1 MNFSKLTL
9 ISAALFL
16 GAVAGTPLA
25 SAETWTDNRQGDVT
39 VTGDMEIVIGAG
51 DAYTLNGSFLSS
63 QESYI
68 DALYGVYGGVPGAAV
83 PDPDEWTI
91 TISGGGTLQYSGGA
105 GSGYYTDN
113 YILTRG
119 DSLVG
124 EFPEGILSAWKG
136 FDSFLSAGNFTGTI
150 EVSGNGTTLN
160 LMGQLSQ
167 YVGLYVPNRKDVSVA
182 AGLSVSELWGADIV
196 LSDGAT
202 LSFEQSALNLS
213 NSNLWQTPTASRVNA
228 LNFVKNLKSDASS
241 KVVIGTDPGSHNRI
255 VFYTDLEDKDVETE
269 YHVIGGETL
278 RVRSYTYSGEVSTIG
293 RLCGNGRIYVM
304 GDGAV
309 AFIGQSELNPGND
322 TTGNTWAAGNRL
334 ADVVIDNQT
343 AFIGTNIYADG
354 GSVVR
359 DGVSIMTDKEAR
371 DAAVDNVFAGA
382 TAVHFGAHNAQN
394 IGTQSFTNTTP
405 SVTAG
410 AVDTVDSSW
419 TTSGQGV
426 AQRDVNVYGNQV
438 FNNLQSLCLERSNLL
453 SDADESSLL
462 SSEPYI
468 FSYKMGSTILLS
480 TGGTT
485 SIRVGGGS
493 VLTINQDAY
502 RDGWFT
508 GELVTSLGNGTQEGA
523 GEPYSGAGLNL
534 GDNGDGLVVKTGKG
548 KFFHELSSNWG
559 DSRELTSRG
568 TLSQLRIEDGTWVSS
583 LAGIADAN
591 VQVVGDGVLEL
602 LVDAEKKQIST
613 IVKGSGDLS
622 LTRFVLIEN
631 DLTTESLSSFGQEGT
646 TPDYRRYL
654 VNYIDLYAAAVQFTT
669 EQTQFTGSVVV
680 NDGLTLALGEADG
693 SENSPSIFSSA
704 ESIVLKGVNPEYSRY
719 KACDA
724 NHRDLLGNY
733 ILQWYDGSSL
743 QYSTLDVL
751 SGVQLV
757 KNLIGDSGYSRVNIA
772 QGATLVLTRTME
784 NTSFDGYISG
794 NGNLINLGGAQRV
807 RTTDQGD
814 LFGTLS
820 TLSGSV
826 SVAQTQANAG
836 FSGLVLANGGR
847 VTFERGDGVAKVGM
861 LVGEAGTSVSASGD
875 FIVGDMQNSSGLSG
889 KKGEYLAT
897 ADYGAY
903 GTYFTGTSRA
913 TFLQNLSDGATAS
926 RGGVHTNESTLAYL
940 KNPANLIYTTDENV
954 YDGAFSRLYATTG
967 TDRNGGDVF
976 SDMISGADARAKNA
990 TRHDFETG
998 ASSTTA
1004 GDTLFRGGETVAQWL
1019 RRVFK
1024 VEYVTDFINS
1034 SEAQLSASMKSSLLA
1049 MAQRI
1054 ESGDEGVCAYLDG
1067 SRPATANLNVE
1078 GWNRLVA
1085 AGALEY
1091 LKAAYPD
1098 AGLDAMGDETL
1109 YSFITNFYPED
1120 KTYEF
1125 VATARNLEQI
1135 ETTYG
1140 VNFPANAG
1148 ANGNYGSIVRTFG
1161 VESAEFAG
1169 TLSGSMNLRK
1179 TGAETLKLTGTSSYT
1194 GATIVDQGELYVDW
1208 NAIRNTAG
1216 VFVAQSA
1223 LLTINGEKADIQKA
1237 HTDSETGRYLPGYN
1251 ADSPGEMFASREAR
1265 LSGEGVVLKLGDGD
1279 VDLGNALLGGAGQE
1293 FAGTFIVGEGGL
1305 IAKIDPKSSSA
1316 PGFGV
1321 VFNEDEADAARAKT
1335 TFRLNFLLDANDSAA
1350 LKVAFGG
1357 EITGVD
1363 GAGTFILN
1371 AGTNNALSVAAE
1383 KFSPGAVKVES
1394 GDLELVF
1401 NDPSVDV
1408 NTGTYV
1414 LGKNSSLLVDL
1425 KAGEASL
1432 VGADIAG
1439 VGADV
1444 GAALRVSSEVAG
1456 GATLTL
1462 NDVTISN
1469 LSAIGLSGT
1478 AGLKIT
1484 SVTEGPPGRIAL
1496 SSLNTGDLT
1505 SLELGADREIKLEV
1519 AAGERSVVGGS
1530 FTGEGTFS
1538 FYGND
1543 ATEDKATGTLVLG
1556 NALAATAATEER
1568 GFSGEIVFKNG
1579 VIEMI
1584 AGENRTVKYT
1594 GLRISG
1600 DEGVGERTLVKSGA
1614 GTVWIAANG
1623 AGSNSIAPRDGFSM
1637 EVLDGTLAVGGG
1649 VLQVVPDSV
1658 KIEKGATLLLRDLE
1672 AGDVERV
1679 DFSVLSGAGTLAFEA
1694 AAGQTSDV
1702 QTNNDISAD
1711 FTGVVE
1717 IGSGVTLTLR
1727 SEVRNF
1733 SAFAGSGT
1741 LNVESGSLTVTVDSN
1756 EDASQ
1761 QFTGTI
1767 TGLQELTVVGDGVL
1781 VLSGVPAGLTTVK
1794 VGSETQNGG
1803 FGTQAANAV
1812 EIEAVGAISRV
1823 ALTDLNGVGG
1833 PFAGTVTVGSGVS
1846 SLELLTD
1853 GSIELGSTAVSDAF
1867 QLKTDDGE
1875 ALELDGSVK
1884 VTLANVAGTELV
1896 LTNLSELGS
1905 EKFDLKTNA
1914 GGAIVFD
1921 GTPAT
1926 TTYALRAFDV
1936 PSPDIAAGSSVW
1948 NGDIAGDGGVV
1959 VRNGANLR
1967 LNSSALSYTG
1977 ATTVE
1982 TGSTLIYGA
1991 DGGAV
1996 SQSSGLEVAS
2006 GATVVGGVRLVGE
2019 DTNVTFNAGSTFV
2032 FTGSAIEFT
2041 GTADVIGGR
2050 MNVVLSED
2058 SLSVRGVP
2066 VALFRYIGTGD
2077 SGNMIE
2083 FDDLRIS
2090 SEGGL
2095 SYFKESAM
2103 AGETGSTVIYVV
2115 APDLA
2120 NAGVKLHEGLSSNFV
2135 RMLNAIT
2142 QTQNGELQSRVT
2154 FNGRDIVL
2162 TTGSGR
2168 TPTAAGLLA
2177 EAIIRTPNGS
2187 LAATLNNLSPL
2198 GYAAAPAM
2206 LQSGFLS
2213 DVSAISA
2220 RIEQRRY
2227 DNYSSFV
2234 WETRNDWEFFVQG
2247 QGAMAESDSDTDT
2260 RTFDFNTYG
2269 AIAGADVKMSASSVA
2284 GFAVAYDFGKADLHD
2299 GGGDVES
2306 HDVRATAF
2314 FGKLFADRFYLDTG
2328 VQAGFAT
2335 FDVKRDTLLGSADGD
2350 ATGWHAGAFA
2360 NVGMLIPLWLSED
2373 EKTSVNLMPFVG
2385 LAYSH
2390 FGIGSFDESS
2400 AATALDTDSFDA
2412 DSLRASVGASLAIS
2426 FPWLGLNTRV
2436 NLDFAYT
2443 RELLDSETDID
2454 YAMPG
2459 ISGSEKFS
2467 VSAPTFAEDTF
2478 SFGPRIS
2485 VDLDRNSSVYA
2496 GYRFEMSTDSD
2507 VSHSVN
2513 VGYRKRF

>member
-39 VTGDMEIVIGAG
+39 VTGDTEIVISAG
-51 DAYTLNGSFLSS
+51 DAYTLNGAFLSS
-63 QESYI
+63 QKSYV
-68 DALYGVYGGVPGAAV
+68 DALYEVYGGVPGSGI
-83 PDPDEWTI
+83 PDPDEWTV

-150 EVSGNGTTLN
+150 VVSGNGTTLN

-167 YVGLYVPNRKDVSVA
+167 YVGLYTPNRKDVTVA

-213 NSNLWQTPTASRVNA
+213 NSDLWQTPTASRVNA

-255 VFYTDLEDKDVETE
+255 VFYTDLEDKDVDTE

-278 RVRSYTYSGEVSTIG
+278 RIRSYTYSGEVSTIG

-304 GDGAV
+304 GSGAV

-322 TTGNTWAAGNRL
+322 TTGNTWTAGNRL

-354 GSVVR
+354 GSVMR
-359 DGVSIMTDKEAR
+359 DGVSIMTDKEALS
-371 DAAVDNVFAGA
+371 AAVDNVFAGA
-382 TAVHFGAHNAQN
+382 TAVHFGAHNAPN

-419 TTSGQGV
+419 VTSGQGV

-468 FSYKMGSTILLS
+468 FSYKMGNTILVS

-568 TLSQLRIEDGTWVSS
+568 TLSQLRIEDGTWISS
-583 LAGIADAN
+583 LAGIASSN

-654 VNYIDLYAAAVQFTT
+654 VNYMNLYAAAVQFTT

-680 NDGLTLALGEADG
+680 NDGLTLSLGEADG

-704 ESIVLKGVNPEYSRY
+704 ESIVLRGVNPEYARY

-733 ILQWYDGSSL
+733 ILQWYDGASL
-743 QYSTLDVL
+743 QYATLDVL

-784 NTSFDGYISG
+784 GTSFDGYISG

-820 TLSGSV
+820 ALSGSV

-913 TFLQNLSDGATAS
+913 TFLRNLSDEATAS

-1024 VEYVTDFINS
+1024 IEYVTDFINS
-1034 SEAQLSASMKSSLLA
+1034 SEAQLSASMKTSLLA

-1125 VATARNLEQI
+1125 VATERNLEQI
-1135 ETTYG
+1135 EATYG

-1148 ANGNYGSIVRTFG
+1148 LNGNYDSIVRTFG

-1194 GATIVDQGELYVDW
+1194 GATLVDQGELYVDW

-1279 VDLGNALLGGAGQE
+1279 VDLGNALLGGADQG
-1293 FAGTFIVGEGGL
+1293 FAGTFVVGEGGL

-1316 PGFGV
+1316 PVFGV
-1321 VFNEDEADAARAKT
+1321 VFDEDESDATRAET
-1335 TFRLNFLLDANDSAA
+1335 TFRLNFLLDANDSASA
-1350 LKVAFGG
+1350 FNVAFGG
-1357 EITGVD
+1357 EITGVA
-1363 GAGTFILN
+1363 GAGTFVLN

-1401 NDPSVDV
+1401 NNSGVV
-1408 NTGTYV
+1408 NTKTYV

-1425 KAGEASL
+1425 KAGDAYLSA
-1432 VGADIAG
+1432 ADI
-1439 VGADV
+1439 VGEGANV
-1444 GAALRVSSEVAG
+1444 GAAMRVSSEVAG
-1456 GATLTL
+1456 GATLQL
-1462 NDVTISN
+1462 EDVTISN
-1469 LSAIGLSGT
+1469 LSAIELSGT
-1478 AGLKIT
+1478 AGLRIT
-1484 SVTEGPPGRIAL
+1484 SVTGTRSGTIAL
-1496 SSLNTGDLT
+1496 SSLNTGDQT
-1505 SLELGADREIKLEV
+1505 SLELADGRKIDLKV

-1530 FTGEGTFS
+1530 FVGAGTFS

-1543 ATEDKATGTLVLG
+1543 ATDDKATGTLVLG
-1556 NALAATAATEER
+1556 NALAATGVTEEI
-1568 GFSGEIVFKNG
+1568 GFSGTITFGNG

-1594 GLRISG
+1594 GLTISDDG
-1600 DEGVGERTLVKSGA
+1600 GVGERTLVKSGA
-1614 GTVWIAANG
+1614 GTVWIAANDT
-1623 AGSNSIAPRDGFSM
+1623 GSNSIDLDDFSM
-1637 EVLDGTLAVGGG
+1637 EVLDGTLAIGGG
-1649 VLQVVPDSV
+1649 VLQGADSV
-1658 KIEKGATLLLRDLE
+1658 KIEKGAKLLLRDLTQ
-1672 AGDVERV
+1672 GDVEWV

-1694 AAGQTSDV
+1694 AAGQTAEV
-1702 QTNNDISAD
+1702 RTNNDISAD

-1717 IGSGVTLTLR
+1717 IGGDVTLNLR
-1727 SEVRNF
+1727 PDVKNF

-1741 LNVESGSLTVTVDSN
+1741 LKVESGSLTVTVDSN

-1767 TGLQELTVVGDGVL
+1767 EGLRELTVVGDGVL
-1781 VLSGVPAGLTTVK
+1781 VLSSIPTGLTAVK

-1803 FGTQAANAV
+1803 FGTRAANDVA
-1812 EIEAVGAISRV
+1812 IEASGAISRI
-1823 ALTDLNGVGG
+1823 ALTDLNSNGG
-1833 PFAGTVTVGSGVS
+1833 QFAGKVNVGSGVS

-1853 GSIELGSTAVSDAF
+1853 GSIALGSSAVSDVF

-1875 ALELDGSVK
+1875 ALALDGSVK
-1884 VTLANVAGTELV
+1884 VTLANVAGKDLV
-1896 LTNLSELGS
+1896 LKNLSELGS
-1905 EKFDLKTNA
+1905 EKFDLRTNA

-1921 GTPAT
+1921 GTPTST
-1926 TTYALRAFDV
+1926 TRYALRAFDA
-1936 PSPDIAAGSSVW
+1936 SSENASVW
-1948 NGDIAGDGGVV
+1948 NGDIDGDGGIV
-1959 VRNGANLR
+1959 VRNANLR

-1977 ATTVE
+1977 ETTVE
-1982 TGSTLIYGA
+1982 TGSTLTYGA

-1996 SQSSGLEVAS
+1996 SLSSGLEVAS
-2006 GATVVGGVRLVGE
+2006 GAKVVGGVRLVGE
-2019 DTNVTFNAGSTFV
+2019 NTNVTFNAGSTFV
-2032 FTGSAIEFT
+2032 FTGAAIEFT
-2041 GTADVIGGR
+2041 GTAKVASGQ
-2050 MNVVLSED
+2050 MNVKLSEEA
-2058 SLSVRGVP
+2058 LSVRGVP

-2083 FDDLRIS
+2083 FANLRIS
-2090 SEGGL
+2090 SSEDGL

-2103 AGETGSTVIYVV
+2103 AGDTGSTVIYVV

-2120 NAGVKLHEGLSSNFV
+2120 HAGVKLHEGLSSNFV

-2142 QTQNGELQSRVT
+2142 QTQDGELQSRAT

-2162 TTGSGR
+2162 TTGSSR
-2168 TPTAAGLLA
+2168 TPTAAGQLA
-2177 EAIIRTPNGS
+2177 EAIIRTPNSS

-2247 QGAMAESDSDTDT
+2247 QGAMAESDSETDT

-2269 AIAGADVKMSASSVA
+2269 AIAGADVKMSASSIA

-2335 FDVKRDTLLGSADGD
+2335 FDVKRETLLGSADGD

-2360 NVGMLIPLWLSED
+2360 NLGMLIPLWISED

-2390 FGIGSFDESS
+2390 FGIGSFDESG

-2467 VSAPTFAEDTF
+2467 VSAPTFAEDSF